1 MEASAFPPVPSR
13 VDAEA
18 DADADPEA
26 EDLGAAGVLEL
37 EAPPEV
43 LLEDDEVFW
52 RGLDSL
58 VDPDVCF
65 P

>member
-1 MEASAFPPVPSR
+1 M
-13 VDAEA
+13 DAEA

-43 LLEDDEVFW
+43 LLEDDEVFC